1 MRILVTGSSGAI
13 GRTVVSGLYASGHTL
28 RGIDVLQPD
37 PGLSALLPLGAFI
50 GDVTDPI
57 TVAGAVSG
65 VEAVV
70 HLAGIPEETNLPDA
84 LASHVHTTA
93 TILEAMVDQGV
104 GRIVYASSNHAV
116 GRTPRSDHLGTDV
129 PVRPDTFYG
138 VGKVAAEALLRL
150 YADAHGISAVALRIG
165 SFLPEPST
173 RRHLST
179 WLSYGDAVRLVE
191 AAVTGP
197 VDGFTAV
204 YGVSANT
211 QGWWDMEPGL
221 ELGYRP
227 RDDAEAYAERIPSRE
242 EDEQECAYVGGPYA
256 VEPLRKAMR

>member
-13 GRTVVSGLYASGHTL
+13 GRTVVSGLYASGHIL

-57 TVAGAVSG
+57 TVAHAVEG

-70 HLAGIPEETNLPDA
+70 HLAGIPEESSLPEA
-84 LASHVHTTA
+84 LVSHVHTTA
-93 TILEAMVDQGV
+93 TVLDAMVAQGV
-104 GRIVYASSNHAV
+104 DRIVYASSNHAV
-116 GRTPRSDHLGTDV
+116 GRTPRTDRLTTDV
-129 PVRPDTFYG
+129 RPRPDTFYG
-138 VGKVAAEALLRL
+138 VGKVAAEGLLSL
-150 YADAHGISAVALRIG
+150 YADAHGIAAVALRIG
-165 SFLPEPST
+165 SFLPEPAT

-204 YGVSANT
+204 YGISANT
-211 QGWWDMEPGL
+211 QGWWDMEPGRR
-221 ELGYRP
+221 LGYQP
-227 RDDAEAYAERIPSRE
+227 RDDAEAYAARIPDH
-242 EDEQECAYVGGPYA
+242 EDDEAEGAYVGGPYA